1 MSINLLFQ
9 SKRTSSSFFMQTI
22 SESHPQSAWLFACS
36 KTIERGAYYGFRG
49 LVVLFMI
56 DILGMPTE
64 GALQIYGWF
73 AGALVFSHLLGGLL
87 GDLMIGNRTASLI
100 GGVLLAIG
108 TFVFCTLSHSG
119 LYIGLVLIVI
129 GDALYSP
136 NLTAQFGKLY
146 LSKLRLL
153 DAGFM
158 LFYVGINIGV
168 GLGVF
173 LIASI
178 GGETYWPGFLTAGVL
193 HLLAVGILALIPQ
206 PTPETPVEQPAI
218 APTKPAY
225 KTDLAPLFILGTC
238 LIVAL
243 FWGIYEFAGGAMFS
257 INYAL
262 DESSTFSFMGI
273 GWSQWSQS
281 LNPIIIIL
289 MGFLSAAVW
298 SFFYGNRMLKLSI
311 GLLLASIS
319 FAILI
324 PLPASPTDAHLPQVV
339 ISVILLA
346 ISEIYI
352 APLLYSILTEYG
364 DPNLLATLIGLS
376 VFLIRLVSLLTGAFI
391 LGIFDGM
398 PAVMFGISAGILG
411 GVGLLLG
418 VLFLANPKSD
428 SIKEI

>member
-1 MSINLLFQ
+1 
-9 SKRTSSSFFMQTI
+9 MQPI

-56 DILGMPTE
+56 DILGMPNAD
-64 GALQIYGWF
+64 ALQIYGWF
-73 AGALVFSHLLGGLL
+73 AGSLVFSHLLGGLI
-87 GDLMIGNRTASLI
+87 GDLIIGNRAASLA
-100 GGVLLAIG
+100 GGVILALG

-136 NLTAQFGKLY
+136 NLTAQFGKQY
-146 LSKLRLL
+146 LSKLRLV

-158 LFYVGINIGV
+158 LFYVGINIGA
-168 GLGVF
+168 GLGIF

-178 GGETYWPGFLTAGVL
+178 GGEAYWPGFLTAGVL

-206 PTPETPVEQPAI
+206 PTIETQPERQSIVPQQ
-218 APTKPAY
+218 PAY
-225 KTDLAPLFILGTC
+225 KTDLAPLFIMGAC

-243 FWGIYEFAGGAMFS
+243 FWGIYEFAGGTMFS

-262 DESSTFSFMGI
+262 DESSTFSFMGM

-289 MGFLSAAVW
+289 LGLLSATVW
-298 SFFYGNRMLKLSI
+298 SFFYANRMLKLSI

-324 PLPASPTDAHLPQVV
+324 PLPASPTDTHLPLIVLS
-339 ISVILLA
+339 IILLS

-352 APLLYSILTEYG
+352 APLVYSILTEYG
-364 DPNLLATLIGLS
+364 DPNILATLVGLS
-376 VFLIRLVSLLTGAFI
+376 TFLIRLASLLTGAYI
-391 LGIFDGM
+391 VGIFDGM

-411 GVGLLLG
+411 GIGILLG

-428 SIKEI
+428 AIKEI